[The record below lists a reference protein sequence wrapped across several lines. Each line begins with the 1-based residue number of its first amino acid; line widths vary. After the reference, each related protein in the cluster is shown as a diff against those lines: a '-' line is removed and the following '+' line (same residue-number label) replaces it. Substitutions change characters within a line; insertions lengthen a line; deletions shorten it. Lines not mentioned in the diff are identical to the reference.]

1 MSAEP
6 DGPEDRLR
14 RFATI
19 WSRAVFPATATS
31 LTRPELER
39 ELVPLARRLSEA
51 LRARTFDAAEGQ
63 AVGAALIDAHCTEPQ
78 LLTRGI
84 ASGVPCACS
93 SSPPTS
99 RPTS

>member
-51 LRARTFDAAEGQ
+51 LR
-63 AVGAALIDAHCTEPQ
+63 
-78 LLTRGI
+78 
-84 ASGVPCACS
+84 
-93 SSPPTS
+93 
-99 RPTS
+99 